1 MDKKHSYKDVF
12 SQTEYVKIMFAA
24 LINRF
29 GDSIDAIASTW
40 IVYQITGSAA
50 WSALIF
56 GINNL
61 PTVVVTPLAGPWVE
75 GKNKKRI
82 MIVTD
87 IIRAIVVAAVASLF
101 LVDLLQPW
109 MLVISTLIISTVEA
123 FRGPA
128 STSLTPMVLADELY
142 EFGMSLSSSL
152 SQIVQLIGLGCA
164 AGIIA
169 VVGISGA
176 LYIDMATFIISAAII
191 IFVNTHEVKKE
202 KVVFKFSEYTKD
214 FIDGVKYVSK
224 EAIIVFFLLYTV
236 CLNAVLVPINGLQ
249 APMAEQLLHS
259 GVEVLSIFSITITV
273 GMLLG
278 SFVYPFIAQ
287 RITTKILY
295 WGEMVAIFAFY
306 VGIVVAEPLY
316 SSKIFTY
323 VIVSVLSVLL
333 GMGISIGNS
342 MVSVIFMRKVNKE
355 YIARAA
361 AIATSVSVMSMP
373 VVSFIVSGVVT
384 FVSVQ
389 TVFIVSGIVVLV
401 AHVALSKFLYLFDE
415 KSEEQSEQITD
426 SIHAEEDTTSQEAA
440 EA

>member
-29 GDSIDAIASTW
+29 GDSIDAIATTW

-75 GKNKKRI
+75 GRNKKRI

-87 IIRAIVVAAVASLF
+87 IIRAIVVATVASLF

-109 MLVISTLIISTVEA
+109 MLLISTIIISTVEA
-123 FRGPA
+123 FRTPA
-128 STSLTPMVLADELY
+128 STALTPMVLDDELY
-142 EFGMSLSSSL
+142 EFGMSLNSSL
-152 SQIVQLIGLGCA
+152 SQVVQLIGLGCA

-169 VVGISGA
+169 LVGISGA
-176 LYIDMATFIISAAII
+176 LYIDMATFIMSAVII
-191 IFVNTHEVKKE
+191 LFVNSHEVKKE

-224 EAIIVFFLLYTV
+224 EAVIVFFLLYTV
-236 CLNAVLVPINGLQ
+236 CLNAVLVPVNGLQ

-259 GVEVLSIFSITITV
+259 GVELLSIFSITLTV

-287 RITTKILY
+287 KITPKILY

-316 SSKIFTY
+316 SNKIFTY

-333 GMGISIGNS
+333 GMGISIGSS
-342 MVSVIFMRKVNKE
+342 MISVIFMRKVNKE
-355 YIARAA
+355 FIARTAS
-361 AIATSVSVMSMP
+361 IATSVSVMAMP
-373 VVSFIVSGVVT
+373 VVSFIVSGIVS

-389 TVFIVSGIVVLV
+389 TVFIVSGIATVV
-401 AHVALSKFLYLFDE
+401 ANVALSKFLYLLDDKNE
-415 KSEEQSEQITD
+415 GESEQITE
-426 SIHAEEDTTSQEAA
+426 SIRAEEDTLSQEAT

>member
-169 VVGISGA
+169 LVGISGA
-176 LYIDMATFIISAAII
+176 LYIDMATFIMSAAII
-191 IFVNTHEVKKE
+191 LFVNSHETKKE

-224 EAIIVFFLLYTV
+224 EVVIVFFLLYTV

-295 WGEMVAIFAFY
+295 WEEMVAIFAFY

>member
-29 GDSIDAIASTW
+29 GDSIDAIATTW

-75 GKNKKRI
+75 GRNKKRI

-87 IIRAIVVAAVASLF
+87 IIRAIVVATVASLF

-109 MLVISTLIISTVEA
+109 MLLISTIIISTVEA
-123 FRGPA
+123 FRTPA
-128 STSLTPMVLADELY
+128 STALTPMVLDDELY
-142 EFGMSLSSSL
+142 EFGMSLNSSL
-152 SQIVQLIGLGCA
+152 SQVVQLIGLGCA

-169 VVGISGA
+169 LVGISGA
-176 LYIDMATFIISAAII
+176 LYIDMATFIMSAVII
-191 IFVNTHEVKKE
+191 LFVNSHEVKKE

-224 EAIIVFFLLYTV
+224 EAVIVFFLLYTV
-236 CLNAVLVPINGLQ
+236 CLNAVLVPVNGLQ

-259 GVEVLSIFSITITV
+259 GVELLSIFSITITV
-273 GMLLG
+273 GMLFG

-287 RITTKILY
+287 KITPKILY

-316 SSKIFTY
+316 SNKIFTY

-333 GMGISIGNS
+333 GMGISIGSS
-342 MVSVIFMRKVNKE
+342 MISVIFMRKVNKE
-355 YIARAA
+355 FIARAA
-361 AIATSVSVMSMP
+361 SIATSVSVMAMP
-373 VVSFIVSGVVT
+373 VVSFIVSGIVS

-389 TVFIVSGIVVLV
+389 TVFIVSGIATVV
-401 AHVALSKFLYLFDE
+401 ANVALSKFLYLLDDKNE
-415 KSEEQSEQITD
+415 GESERITE
-426 SIHAEEDTTSQEAA
+426 SIRAVEDTLSQEAT
-440 EA
+440 EE